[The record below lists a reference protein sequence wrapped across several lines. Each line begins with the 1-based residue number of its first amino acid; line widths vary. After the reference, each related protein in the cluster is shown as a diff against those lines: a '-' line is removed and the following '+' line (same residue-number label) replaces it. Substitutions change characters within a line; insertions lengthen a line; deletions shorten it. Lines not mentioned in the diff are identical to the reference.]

1 MTINPWLAVADAH
14 ASVASMARVNRYDQ
28 EEDAM
33 TIDVEGL
40 TKAYRG
46 TYAVRDVSF
55 SVRSG
60 KVTGFLGPNGAGKS
74 TTMRSIV
81 GLDRPTAGR
90 ARIDGSEYRAFAAPL
105 REVGAL
111 LDARAAHRSRSALNH
126 LASIAATHRIPRSR
140 VDEVLEATG
149 LSAVARKKVGGFSL
163 GMGQRLGIAAALL
176 GDPGTLILD
185 EPVNGLDP
193 EGVTWVRELLA
204 RLAAEGRTVF
214 LSSHLLNELALIADH
229 VIIIGRGEIIADAP
243 IGSLTEQGDGRVRV
257 RTLDAPALT
266 RRITSAGANV
276 ASSEPG
282 VLDVEGLS
290 AEQIARAAHE
300 AGVLITEL
308 TPLRQT
314 LEEAY
319 NRLTR
324 DAQEFVS
331 A

>member
-1 MTINPWLAVADAH
+1 
-14 ASVASMARVNRYDQ
+14 
-28 EEDAM
+28 M
-33 TIDVEGL
+33 TIDIEAL
-40 TKAYRG
+40 TK
-46 TYAVRDVSF
+46 TYGDKHAVRDVSF
-55 SVRSG
+55 SVQPG

-81 GLDRPTAGR
+81 GLDRPTSGR
-90 ARIDGSEYRAFAAPL
+90 ALIDGTEYRAFAAPL

-111 LDARAAHRSRSALNH
+111 LDAKAAHRSRTAVNY

-149 LSAVARKKVGGFSL
+149 LSAVARKKVGAFSL

-214 LSSHLLNELALIADH
+214 LSSHLLSELALIADH
-229 VIIIGRGEIIADAP
+229 VIIIGRGEIIADSP
-243 IGSLTEQGDGRVRV
+243 IRSLTEQGGSRVRV
-257 RTLDAPALT
+257 RTPDAPTLARRLT
-266 RRITSAGANV
+266 ATGVTIV
-276 ASSEPG
+276 SSE
-282 VLDVEGLS
+282 VDLVEVTGLN
-290 AEQIARAAHE
+290 AEQIAHTALE
-300 AGVLITEL
+300 AGVLLTEL

-319 NRLTR
+319 NQLTR
-324 DAQEFVS
+324 DSVEYAS